1 MATGSTRVGFSLIS
15 LLILFL
21 YSTPVFAQGSASGAT
36 SGSMEDPTSGIP
48 ELSGGALSTAIM
60 IVLGGVFL
68 FIDWR
73 NRRNR

>member
-21 YSTPVFAQGSASGAT
+21 YSTPVFAQGSTSGAT
-36 SGSMEDPTSGIP
+36 GGSIESTSGIP

-60 IVLGGVFL
+60 IVLGGSLSFYRL
-68 FIDWR
+68 A
-73 NRRNR
+73 

>member
-21 YSTPVFAQGSASGAT
+21 YSTPVFAQDMG
-36 SGSMEDPTSGIP
+36 GSMTEASAADGTGIP